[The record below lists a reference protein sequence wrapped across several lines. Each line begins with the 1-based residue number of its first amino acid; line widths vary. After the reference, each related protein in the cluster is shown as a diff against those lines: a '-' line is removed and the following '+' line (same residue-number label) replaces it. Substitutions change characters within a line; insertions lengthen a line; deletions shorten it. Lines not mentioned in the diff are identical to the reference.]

1 MRIRIFTLILVFCL
15 AFLLVG
21 LFSFQVLRHD
31 NYRVMSEE
39 NRLKVT
45 PLMAPRGNIYD
56 RNGKY
61 LVKNK
66 LSFNL
71 CAVYNQIK
79 DIDALSGVLSL
90 VLDTDQD
97 KIKENIT
104 RGKRN
109 PYTPFCIASDIG
121 VEKAIYLEEISNDYP
136 GLFVDVSAKRE
147 YVNGGSASAVI
158 GYLGLI
164 NQPEFERLKHYGYRI
179 DDLVGRDGVEKYY
192 DNYLRGVHGGK
203 QVEVDH
209 LSRELRVLGY
219 KEPIPGKDIYLTL
232 DAELQ
237 EYCDQLLEGKKGA
250 IIVMD
255 SNTGAILAL
264 ASAPVYDPGVFIDRK
279 RSEELKHILGDE
291 DYPLINRAISGA
303 YPPGSVFK
311 VVIAS
316 AGLELKKIDLESSFN
331 CDGTLVLGRKVFR
344 CWYEKGH
351 GVQTIKEALKNS
363 CNVFFYRL
371 GLLLGVDNIA
381 GFSSKFNLGDPTGI
395 DLPGEK
401 GGVLPS
407 RKWKRKNL
415 NDKWYKGETV
425 NYAIGQG
432 YLLCT
437 PLQIARVMAVF
448 ANEGILLKPYV
459 VSKVGNID
467 VRPDGETNIEISR
480 ETIEIVRD
488 GLKKVVNDPRG
499 TGMKAKLEDV
509 VVAGKTGTA
518 QTSRGKSHGW
528 FAGFAPFEDSKITVV
543 IFDEYGGKGGYYAA
557 QTAGKVF
564 KKAKSLELI

>member
-279 RSEELKHILGDE
+279 RFEELKQILGDE

>member
-203 QVEVDH
+203 QVEVDN

-279 RSEELKHILGDE
+279 RFEELKQILGDE

-381 GFSSKFNLGDPTGI
+381 GFSSKFNLGAPTGI

-407 RKWKRKNL
+407 RKWKRKTL